1 MKIIQKSTYKTFQ
14 YFPEK
19 QYNNRIS
26 LNYGPIKNLDN
37 ITSII
42 LDSNLQGYFINFDGV
57 SNNYLFN
64 LLKINKYEFQESIL
78 GYHSSGG
85 DFPYCRT
92 KEDAL
97 LLLDNLILYYNE
109 NH

>member
-19 QYNNRIS
+19 QYNSRIS
-26 LNYGPIKNLDN
+26 LNYGPIKNLGD
-37 ITSII
+37 IISMI
-42 LDSNLQGYFINFDGV
+42 LDGNYQGYFINFTETHND
-57 SNNYLFN
+57 YLFN

-109 NH
+109 NY

>member
-1 MKIIQKSTYKTFQ
+1 MKIIQKSIYKTFQ

-19 QYNNRIS
+19 QYNNKIK
-26 LNYGPIKNLDN
+26 LNYGPIENLDRIKCIN
-37 ITSII
+37 VAG
-42 LDSNLQGYFINFDGV
+42 NHQGYFIDFTETHND
-57 SNNYLFN
+57 YLFN

-78 GYHSSGG
+78 GYHSSSG

>member
-1 MKIIQKSTYKTFQ
+1 MKIIQKSIYKTFQ

-19 QYNNRIS
+19 QYNSRIS
-26 LNYGPIKNLDN
+26 LNYGTIENLDRIKCIN
-37 ITSII
+37 VA
-42 LDSNLQGYFINFDGV
+42 DNHQGYFINFTETHND
-57 SNNYLFN
+57 YLFN